1 MHRVAILV
9 VLLMGALGVFLPEA
23 LGQDDPRT
31 LQAVGLLNVEGA
43 APAAVTAARRAMTGQ
58 DGIGK
63 DGPLAAVGME
73 LALLYHQ
80 QQAAGAAGVRA
91 RREASR
97 RRPKTRDDES
107 LRRADTRILP
117 PLSADGQLVTV
128 DALAVDDP
136 PRLLADLQDL
146 GLESGTTAGNVVSG
160 RLPIAAIE
168 DAAGLASLRGMTPAY
183 ARLHVGSVGSEA
195 DTAHAADVARL
206 NTGTDGSGQKVCAL
220 SDSYDNGDAA
230 TSAADDIRSGDLPG
244 AENPDGNTTPVDV
257 LDDRFDGTED
267 LPASDEGRAMLQLIH
282 DIAPG
287 ANLGFHTAVF
297 GGLAGFASGIRE
309 LADAGCTIIVDD
321 IRYASQP
328 FYQDGPVTNAI
339 DDVATNDGVAYFSSA
354 GNDGQNSYE
363 APFRNSGEPGVISTN
378 SVRHDFDPSTST
390 DTRQEITIRDGG
402 TFEIFPLQWTDPS
415 ARVEGSSGPDTDLD
429 IALVDN
435 DDNIEAMGSN
445 NDNIANGDPSE
456 ILEYTNDTGST
467 QTLDLVIEKA
477 AGPDPDQVKYIY
489 GISNNVPN
497 EPDVVIEEYN
507 VTGPT
512 IYGHPMA
519 EGAMAVAAAPFYY
532 TEEYCSAFPG
542 NCFDERPPPYLE
554 PFSSLGGIP
563 ILFDQNGNEISEVV
577 REKPDVTGA
586 DGIDNTFF
594 GSDIPSNFLNGIDT
608 DPHPNFFG
616 TSAAA
621 PNVAAIAALIR
632 QARPG
637 LGPQDVYSRLEATAA
652 DVTQR
657 TNENNTLVSIASG
670 RDPWSGHGFV
680 QAELAVPAVDV
691 VIDTDLTSSEQ
702 FVDASEGKINLKW
715 EQIVKDD
722 ATLDAFVIQQGYF
735 VEGISDRVRLGSNGP
750 GVYNQTIENLST
762 GTHRFRIQG
771 VVETSPE
778 TDSLV
783 AESYVQVE
791 LRASEVNV
799 TAYPNP
805 FRDDLSLSV
814 TFPEGQENRQN
825 VRVDVYD
832 LLGRRVATPVFSQ
845 EIGDSASLDL
855 SGRLPNALGSGT
867 YFFRVWNEDFAATT
881 KAVRVR

>member
-1 MHRVAILV
+1 M
-9 VLLMGALGVFLPEA
+9 
-23 LGQDDPRT
+23 
-31 LQAVGLLNVEGA
+31 LNVERA
-43 APAAVTAARRAMTGQ
+43 ASSTVTAARRAVAGP

-73 LALLYHQ
+73 LSLLYHQ

-91 RREASR
+91 LRAASR
-97 RRPKTRDDES
+97 RRPKARGDEPS
-107 LRRADTRILP
+107 RRASTRVLS
-117 PLSADGQLVTV
+117 PLSTDGQFVTV
-128 DALAVDDP
+128 DALAANEP
-136 PRLLADLQDL
+136 SRLLEDLQDL
-146 GLESGTTAGNVVSG
+146 GLESGATAGNVVSG
-160 RLPIAAIE
+160 RLPISAIK

-195 DTAHAADVARL
+195 DTAHAATVARL

-230 TSAADDIRSGDLPG
+230 TSAADDIQSGDLPG
-244 AENPDGNTTPVDV
+244 AENPNGNTTPVDV

-321 IRYASQP
+321 IRYASEP

-339 DDVATNDGVAYFSSA
+339 DDVVTNDGVAYFSSA

-363 APFRNSGEPGVISTN
+363 APFRNSGEPGVLSTN
-378 SVRHDFDPSTST
+378 SDRHDFDSSTST

-415 ARVEGSSGPDTDLD
+415 ARVEGSSGPNTDLD
-429 IALVDN
+429 IALVD
-435 DDNIEAMGSN
+435 DSDNVVAQSSD
-445 NDNIANGDPSE
+445 DNIANGDPTE

-467 QTLDLVIEKA
+467 QTLGLVIEKA
-477 AGPDPDQVKYIY
+477 DGPDPDQVKYIY
-489 GISNNVPN
+489 SISNNVPN
-497 EPDVVIEEYN
+497 EPDVVIEEYDA
-507 VTGPT
+507 TGPT

-532 TEEYCSAFPG
+532 TEEYCSVFPG

-563 ILFDQNGNEISEVV
+563 ILFDQNGSEISEVV
-577 REKPDVTGA
+577 REKPDVTGT

-594 GSDIPSNFLNGIDT
+594 GNDIPSNFLNGVDT

-621 PNVAAIAALIR
+621 PNVAAVAALIR

-637 LGPQDVYSRLEATAA
+637 LEPQDVYSRLETTAA

-657 TNENNTLVSIASG
+657 INENNTLVSIASG
-670 RDPWSGHGFV
+670 PDPWSGHGFV
-680 QAELAVPAVDV
+680 QAEPAVPAVDV
-691 VIDTDLTSSEQ
+691 AISNARADGRLTGGRDGAADLTWRQVGGEEE
-702 FVDASEGKINLKW
+702 V
-715 EQIVKDD
+715 
-722 ATLDAFVIQQGYF
+722 TLDAFVIQQGYF
-735 VEGISDRVRLGSNGP
+735 GSGFTERVRVESSGAGEYS
-750 GVYNQTIENLST
+750 QTIENLPV

-771 VVETSPE
+771 VTETSSGA
-778 TDSLV
+778 DSLV
-783 AESYVQVE
+783 AEGSTQVT
-791 LRASEVNV
+791 LRNDEVTV

-805 FRDDLSLSV
+805 FRDAPALSV
-814 TFPEGQENRQN
+814 TFPEARSDGQA
-825 VRVDVYD
+825 VRVDVFD
-832 LLGRRVATPVFSQ
+832 LLGRRVATPVFSR
-845 EIGDSASLDL
+845 EIRDSESIDL
-855 SGRLPNALGSGT
+855 EGRLPESLGSGV
-867 YFFRVWNEDFAATT
+867 YFFRVWNENFTATT
-881 KAVRVR
+881 KAVHVR